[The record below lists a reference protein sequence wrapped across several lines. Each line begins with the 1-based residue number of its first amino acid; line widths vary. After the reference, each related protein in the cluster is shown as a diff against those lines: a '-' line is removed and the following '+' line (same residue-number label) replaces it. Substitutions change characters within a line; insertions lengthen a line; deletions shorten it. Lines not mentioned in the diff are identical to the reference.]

1 MTMML
6 NPVEKSILSE
16 CEQPRRFE
24 ELASDLLPE
33 YSPESIRSALS
44 FLVRRWL
51 VHQEHGLYNR
61 TDLGE
66 RVLRR
71 QHQRETA
78 EHHRRVGLR
87 HA

>member
-1 MTMML
+1 MML
-6 NPVEKSILSE
+6 NPVEKSILTE

-33 YSPESIRSALS
+33 FEPESIRSALS

-51 VHQEHGLYNR
+51 IEREHGRYKR
-61 TDLGE
+61 TDLGQ

-71 QHQRETA
+71 QGQREAA